1 MDCGSLTVSG
11 IVAATVCGQ
20 FKRMSRCAGAYAA
33 PPISRSAP
41 MRSTLMS
48 LLRTLLR
55 TLFRTLLRTLFRT
68 LLRTLFRTSPQA
80 IRKVPHVPSIHPSR
94 QTDARP
100 VNGGIARCHSM

>member
-33 PPISRSAP
+33 PPISRSTP

-48 LLRTLLR
+48 
-55 TLFRTLLRTLFRT
+55 LLRTLFRT

-80 IRKVPHVPSIHPSR
+80 IRKVPHVPSIYPSR
-94 QTDARP
+94 PTDARP

>member
-20 FKRMSRCAGAYAA
+20 FKRMSRCAGAYAE

-41 MRSTLMS
+41 MRSTPMS
-48 LLRTLLR
+48 LL
-55 TLFRTLLRTLFRT
+55 RT

-80 IRKVPHVPSIHPSR
+80 IRKVPHVPSIYPSR
-94 QTDARP
+94 PTDARP